1 MQTAT
6 PVLYRSLAAAAVVAM
21 RNTRGVAAFWRHIIV
36 RLSHLREI
44 IVLVEVVGGALCS
57 ICACVA
63 IYGEEGG
70 GRRQQGGRR
79 GGGNEETWSAGGTS
93 VVQ

>member
-44 IVLVEVVGGALCS
+44 IVLVQGVGGAAVQSVRVSLS
-57 ICACVA
+57 MARKV
-63 IYGEEGG
+63 EGVG
-70 GRRQQGGRR
+70 SRR
-79 GGGNEETWSAGGTS
+79 GGGGGVMRTWSAGGTS